1 MYNALFN
8 KFNIRQVIANK
19 IQNYAN
25 TIEDRDVLAN
35 IIADAISLMLNDFV
49 TSVGNA
55 YMKENDCSQVRAI
68 ADDLHVQIDINEDKQ
83 LKHLNLRDTMEAFE
97 QSVETLRFQ
106 VFDERCTNM
115 LRRLPLWDNFKRWE
129 NRLVIALMYTS
140 DVVEIDEEANE
151 QMKTIFE
158 ECRMILNN

>member
-1 MYNALFN
+1 M
-8 KFNIRQVIANK
+8 
-19 IQNYAN
+19 
-25 TIEDRDVLAN
+25 
-35 IIADAISLMLNDFV
+35 
-49 TSVGNA
+49 
-55 YMKENDCSQVRAI
+55 
-68 ADDLHVQIDINEDKQ
+68 HVQIDINEDKQ
-83 LKHLNLRDTMEAFE
+83 LKRLNLRDTMEAFE

-158 ECRMILNN
+158 ECRMILNNSSFASSLACYL